1 MPKYTQDNRPI
12 RVDTPLGKD
21 VLLLAGFSG
30 AEAISQLFSF
40 QLEMLAEGNRVVAFD
55 KMLGQKVTI
64 SLELPEGKQRYFNG
78 IVSRFSQGE
87 QVVGQNPNEY
97 FTAYRAE
104 IVPQFWLLT
113 RRAQSR
119 IFQHLSVPDILKQVL
134 EGIDADYRLQGTFHP
149 RDYCVQ
155 YRETDFNFASRMMEE
170 EGIFYF
176 FEHSNGS
183 HKLVVTDATTYN
195 SVPEFSNA
203 IYETV
208 ASGVREEDRVHEWIK
223 MQELRSGKYTL
234 WDHCFELPHKH
245 LDAEKTIQDSVAS
258 GTVTHKLKVGG
269 NEQLEIYDYP
279 GEYAQR
285 FDGIDK
291 GGGEQASEIQK
302 IFEDNKRTVG
312 IRMQEEAMLS
322 MHIDGTS
329 ACRQFLT
336 GHKFTLQR
344 HFNADG
350 EYLLTRIYHAC
361 STNAYRS
368 SQGEFRYKNDFQCIP
383 AALPFC
389 PSRNT
394 PKPVVSGT
402 QTAVV
407 VGPAGE
413 EIFTDK
419 YGRVKIQFHWDRDGQ
434 YSADSSCWVR
444 VATHWA
450 GKRWGAI
457 HIPRIGQEVVV
468 DFLEGDPDN
477 PIIVGSVYNADQ
489 MPAYLGQGPDS
500 KHKHDPKI
508 SGIKTCSTL
517 GGDGFNEIRFDDTK
531 GKEQVFL
538 HAEHNMDQRVENDSR
553 EIIHHDRHQII
564 GHSREGEK
572 HGDQREEVFKD
583 KHITIHKDHKE
594 HIGGNMEQLIGGI
607 DGGPGNQDISLNG
620 AKKETIG
627 MDSHVHVK
635 MNRNEKVDINQSLNV
650 GMNQQEKVGMNHALD
665 AGLQIHLKAGMTVVI
680 EAGLQLTLKAGSNFI
695 DINPAGVF
703 INGMLVMINTG
714 GAAGAGAGSNPTA
727 PQDATEASPT
737 KPDEADDAKSGSIS
751 RT

>member
-1 MPKYTQDNRPI
+1 MPKYTQDNRPM

-21 VLLLAGFSG
+21 VLLLVGFSG
-30 AEAISQLFSF
+30 IEVMSQLFSF
-40 QLEMLAEGNRVVAFD
+40 QLDLLAEGNPAIAFD
-55 KMLGQKVTI
+55 KLLGQSVTVT
-64 SLELPEGKQRYFNG
+64 LELPEKKKRFFNG

-87 QVVGQNPNEY
+87 QVIGQNPNEF
-97 FTAYRAE
+97 FTLYRAE
-104 IVPQFWLLT
+104 IVPQFWLLS

-119 IFQHLSVPDILKQVL
+119 IFQHVNVPDILKKVL
-134 EGIDADYRLQGTFHP
+134 EGLNVDYRLQGTFQP

-155 YRETDFNFASRMMEE
+155 YRETDFNFASRVMEE

-176 FEHSNGS
+176 FEHSNGT
-183 HKLVVTDATTYN
+183 HRLVVTDAPSFN
-195 SVPEFSNA
+195 PVPEFSTV

-208 ASGVREEDRVHEWIK
+208 ASGTRKEDRIHQWTK

-245 LDAEKTIQDSVAS
+245 LEADKTIQDSVVS

-269 NEQLEIYDYP
+269 NDKLEIYDFP

-291 GGGEQASEIQK
+291 GGGEQPAEVQK
-302 IFEDNKRTVG
+302 IFEDNTRTVG
-312 IRMQEEAMLS
+312 IRMQEEAALS
-322 MHIDGTS
+322 IRIEGAS
-329 ACRQFLT
+329 VCRQFVT

-344 HFNADG
+344 HFNANGD
-350 EYLLTRIYHAC
+350 YLLTRIYHAA
-361 STNAYRS
+361 STNQYRS
-368 SQGEFRYKNDFQCIP
+368 NQGEFSYTNDFQCIP
-383 AALPFC
+383 AALPFR
-389 PSRNT
+389 PPRVT
-394 PKPVVSGT
+394 PKPLIAGT

-419 YGRVKIQFHWDRDGQ
+419 YSRVKVQFHWDREGQ
-434 YSADSSCWVR
+434 HSADSSCWVR

-468 DFLEGDPDN
+468 DFQEGDPDQ

-489 MPAYLGQGPDS
+489 MPAYIGQGPDS

-508 SGIKTCSTL
+508 SGIKSCSTP
-517 GGDGFNEIRFDDTK
+517 GGGGYNEIRFDDAK
-531 GKEQVFL
+531 GKEQIFL
-538 HAEHNMDQRVENDSR
+538 HAEHDIDQRVENDSR
-553 EIIHHDRHQII
+553 EIVHHDRHQII
-564 GHSREGEK
+564 GHGKQGEK
-572 HGDQREEVFKD
+572 HGDQREEVYKD
-583 KHITIHKDHKE
+583 KHLTVHKNHVE
-594 HIGGNMEQLIGGI
+594 QIGGAMELLVGGI
-607 DGGPGNQDISLNG
+607 DGPGDQDISIKSN
-620 AKKETIG
+620 KKETIG
-627 MDSHVHVK
+627 LDSHLHVK
-635 MNRNEKVDINQSLNV
+635 MNRNEKVGMNQSLSV

-665 AGLQIHLKAGMTVVI
+665 AGMQIHLKAGMSVVI
-680 EAGLQLTLKAGSNFI
+680 EAGLQLTLKAGSNFV

-714 GAAGAGAGSNPTA
+714 GAPGAGAGSNPTS
-727 PQDATEASPT
+727 PQDAKEASPT
-737 KPDEADDAKSGSIS
+737 KPDIADDSKPGFVSGS
-751 RT
+751 